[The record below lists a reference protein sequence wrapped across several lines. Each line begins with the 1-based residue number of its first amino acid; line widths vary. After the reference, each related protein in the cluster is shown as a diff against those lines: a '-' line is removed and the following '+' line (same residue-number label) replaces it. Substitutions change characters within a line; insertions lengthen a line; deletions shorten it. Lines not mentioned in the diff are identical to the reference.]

1 VNTGSK
7 RRGAGTVP
15 LLSGRGGG
23 TTVWVM
29 RYALAFLL
37 VFPAPTSAWEMTLGP
52 VCTLHT
58 ETAQVELTYDPAAPL
73 YSITVTRKDAP

>member
-1 VNTGSK
+1 
-7 RRGAGTVP
+7 
-15 LLSGRGGG
+15 
-23 TTVWVM
+23 M